1 VLGLTAAGLVALGAG
16 RAAAQPFDIELQVSE
31 IGQGPG
37 GIDPR
42 AGELNAALQKQFR
55 YESLRVLETR
65 KLRLGIDEVGSL
77 ELPNGNPLR
86 VRPLQLT
93 ESGLL
98 LAAQVGGL
106 QTDLKLRNGHLVV
119 LDAGRHGEGKLVVSL
134 KPRW

>member
-1 VLGLTAAGLVALGAG
+1 LLGLGAG
-16 RAAAQPFDIELQVSE
+16 QAQAQPFEIELLVSE

-42 AGELNAALQKQFR
+42 AGELHAALQKQFR

-65 KLRLGIDEVGSL
+65 KLVLSIDEVGAL
-77 ELPNGNPLR
+77 QLPNGQPLR

-106 QTDLKLRNGHLVV
+106 QTDLKLRKGHLVV
-119 LDAGRHGEGKLVVSL
+119 LDGGRHGEGKIVVSL
-134 KPRW
+134 KPHW